1 MGKLTW
7 QQLGMIFEGS
17 FDVTPTEAAEII
29 SDHLFSKNWVGTK
42 DKTGRMWQDTF
53 TCAAFVWYLAEV
65 EKYRKK
71 NRIAFTTAVKRMC
84 SENHPEHIF
93 FIQTAKLG
101 NLKAKRFNDL
111 VGVWQ
116 KLPFVKQKKTYSKG
130 YAAQLKVVEKKH
142 KKYQNEAQEL
152 ELLRKRSA
160 QILADRRK

>member
-53 TCAAFVWYLAEV
+53 TCAAFVWYLKEV

-71 NRIAFTTAVKRMC
+71 NRIAFTTAVKRMTR
-84 SENHPEHIF
+84 IV
-93 FIQTAKLG
+93 
-101 NLKAKRFNDL
+101 LKA
-111 VGVWQ
+111 
-116 KLPFVKQKKTYSKG
+116 P
-130 YAAQLKVVEKKH
+130 
-142 KKYQNEAQEL
+142 
-152 ELLRKRSA
+152 
-160 QILADRRK
+160 I